1 MKAEFPRVIRIK
13 FLGDLGRQRYV
24 AADDFFKIFDSGHNV
39 SGIFMSQENRQHLVG
54 TVEMLGVKCFC
65 LPFYMLSIV
74 TAGLWYLIFLT
85 IFLFTR
91 ITCSYLFCHP
101 FLLGHSSWFGHVIHE
116 SRFSCRG

>member
-1 MKAEFPRVIRIK
+1 MAAYDF
-13 FLGDLGRQRYV
+13 QRNNKM
-24 AADDFFKIFDSGHNV
+24 KIFDSGNNV
-39 SGIFMSQENRQHLVG
+39 SGIFMSLENRQHLAG

-85 IFLFTR
+85 VFLFTR
-91 ITCSYLFCHP
+91 ITGSYLFCNP
-101 FLLGHSSWFGHVIHE
+101 FLLGHSSWFGHVLHE